1 MAITSSYGLN
11 PLQTLKQKAK
21 QSRFGYDDAAAN
33 RFSAQGQLYTY
44 LSSLDKVGK
53 TQEDWQ
59 NFLNTYKM
67 YDYMPND
74 YKDFA
79 LMNEAQY
86 KPNNYTEEQL
96 QNLSDEEKKLY
107 NEQTKK
113 SLHTW
118 TDENGQEVS
127 QEMTDYE
134 WNKKLLGWKG
144 EEIHQ
149 EQLKQQFEQMQ
160 ANKGWLQ
167 KAWEKT
173 IATDVSILR
182 NIVGGA
188 FDAVGDL
195 YNLLEGAYA
204 AIYAGVTGG
213 DIDEY
218 WREAVGTNELAFI
231 GEAMERATFDWDREM
246 GIRDYYGNKSWLGN
260 MADGISNSFG
270 RMLPTMLISW
280 GGGQIIAARAAGTA
294 TALGSTMLNAVD
306 GTSKAMSA
314 LSKTSQLLF
323 YASMAQNDITEMLN
337 DEKTASLPSWQIFAS
352 AYAGAGMELLVEKG
366 LDKLLGTSVID
377 AMTYGFNASSKGT
390 LVKAGKD
397 IGKLTKGK
405 VARTV
410 LGRMAFDA
418 FHEGMEEVLQDWSHT
433 FVNGF
438 FETMNYAMGNTEY
451 ANIFHDANTFSLQ
464 TAIDSFIS
472 GAIMSIIGSGFDYI
486 KTKRLAVSSI
496 KTDKEGNIVTDRKGN
511 IKTEKLSKARSW
523 LYKDAMASIDANVNE
538 LLTSGKLTAE
548 EKADLVS
555 GLNTSMKTISAI
567 FEGMGQERF
576 AYANK
581 LLQSMSDVL
590 SVKRATNAVYEFVE
604 GTWSDYGVKHLEKVA
619 EKIEQRQL
627 DNPKYNVSRES
638 NLDEVREVTA
648 TEKDTIKQIF
658 ADCDKVNNIIATD
671 NGTGAV
677 LTEDGTLIVPAAQL
691 QNLDPATIEK
701 DINEQVM
708 VSNITKVP
716 QLKLVIDQIYKM
728 FKELPINKGK
738 KFTKETAITYL
749 LLNPDF
755 AKVCLYTGDVNMV
768 QFISQLDKL
777 VKSLEVSDALTSQ
790 HKKMLDDSIDTLK
803 TIYADYCIAMQYA
816 DINVDILSDEQRQ
829 RITRERWNKD
839 LANRIEAGRKL
850 NEADYRNLENR
861 INSLNIAA
869 NEKTNLVT
877 ALHSDNKSERI
888 KAFKRLAELQYGQFY
903 SLFDDITYP
912 KDRSLM
918 GITLYNFLRSQGITL
933 QDITKSGTMTIDG
946 ETVNVRQYYDS
957 QFAEY
962 TNQQYTLVYD
972 GDKIEVRQ
980 KEARPFTSE
989 VHKKNSELSNY
1000 GYSGK
1005 AKVAVKSTNSDFDR
1019 SILKSDI
1026 NNAYKDIVTIND
1038 VINTPSMLTK
1048 EVLSGVQKAYGSITS
1063 ENVYKYLKY
1072 DFLNKSNG
1080 TRSISVTADGEYVMV
1095 DVSDMTNMKSNNFDE
1110 VLDDIVKTTIKSAEG
1125 DTDAASKLKK
1135 GYSIK
1140 KLIDK
1145 KYLTR
1150 EEDENVRITVSN
1162 SRNSYYDPEN
1172 NTIYLSKEYLNQI
1185 RSRENLTDTQRQ
1197 KAYIAEVGSIILH
1210 EFSHAIQVHNGMNTG
1225 LGDFLNKQ
1233 TNPADAKKVVQD
1245 MSEHYDLPKTN
1256 AENYIND
1263 ILYYGTGEAGAY
1275 GYEYD
1280 PDIKYD
1286 TFIRTDL
1293 PNGELKITTPWGT
1306 TYTTNGSNI
1315 EVMKSAIVDVK
1326 RKYPDSH
1333 YIHKSKENVTTNVA
1347 NTIFAKFGKSAQT
1360 EFETRLRNTRPNAEN
1375 YKSTTKE
1382 QCVVNYINV
1391 VEDYAKANNI
1401 SVSENDLLVEASTFL
1416 SRSKYWKDTPNM
1428 KDLTNPQAKRLF
1440 DGYYSKNAPEYFEF
1454 LQSFD
1459 NAEYKGGSIKD
1470 DYYQLLTD
1478 VDEIGKKWRY
1488 NANVGTEIKKNGE
1501 GARDILFN
1509 SITPEVKEKMLKLA
1523 YYDLTRGYGVTFD
1536 EFLEMDIPYFRFQTS
1551 DKIYDNGS
1559 FLSAALG
1566 EDGYDYLN
1574 SYFGR
1579 GDRGQSGYLIYGT
1592 IKPKDLVGYI
1602 PLDMNEGL
1610 IKVTDLTKAK
1620 GIVSVANA
1628 EAMNFIVDK
1637 IKNAEGKS
1645 VKFEKVVN
1653 QQISEELNATRVK
1666 GENIKDILTIDNSLF
1681 VFPNND
1687 VTQIDTEMYILAHS
1701 TFVTTQY
1708 DIRRYLN
1715 TNNGVILTRVGI
1727 DESISIEDA
1736 VKSRYYIY
1744 VGKIYNGLDKQIK
1757 YIVDSFGIKPENYF
1771 VKFLLQSD
1779 MSGEYVISEDVKNY
1793 INDKQKLTEIKY
1805 KTEEKLYDQ
1814 DVKAWAELVK
1824 VDKAFAKSHPDA
1836 QEINVA
1842 AINAKQ
1848 ILSKQRGESDV
1859 ETEGTKVKEKS
1870 ESYEMTKEEYAEY
1883 QKVKAQNAKKL
1894 KQAYKK
1900 RTYVSKKREQDT
1912 NLAPYAGSRMSSD
1925 LQNVIRLTTRKE
1937 KYYDKKF
1944 IEKVKNGELG
1954 TKADVYEYV
1963 RKNDM
1968 NENTFDLLNKHYF
1981 HNQNIASAKQLDQ
1994 LVEQSARFYALR
2006 AAIRSLGDAYDIDV
2020 SNYMYGQLNT
2030 TMLNQLLTKL
2040 KNEAPN
2046 AYRIYQDVL
2055 SRYQGYRSK
2064 SVQDFLSQ
2072 DLSKM
2077 TAQEKADYE
2086 KKKKAIEST
2095 ETKQTQ
2101 VNTELLKVA
2110 YLVGYDGT
2118 LESAAR
2124 VANWARQLALT
2135 PELKRTG
2142 EVSTISMEKQVKDT
2156 KGDNLT
2162 IGERIAEQYS
2172 FENDFDDFPFAN
2184 DDVKSM
2190 AQELYQSKFAEYLNR
2205 LVGKENINLA
2215 SKELQAI
2222 LKKKGIDY
2230 KTVLAEKQRIL
2241 DEVAN
2246 LSTVEVVEQYKSME
2260 LTEAFGVNVK
2270 VRADLQ
2276 RQLTQKANRI
2286 MDRLK
2291 NKKKAYQA
2299 LVEQFPELGFTT
2311 DKEWHMPRKDGK
2323 LLNQDEMYVLSKQ
2336 LSQVLQYANKGAF
2349 DPIVQAQKQQIV
2361 KQQEMISAL
2370 KKKQAD
2376 LQRELKLTKQARKNT
2391 YERTEDINFNTT
2403 EFTMKSTKPMPEKF
2417 KQVLDT
2423 VFTKLAKTKGKFT
2436 NVNEYHTVKNYDEWV
2451 DANIE
2456 TLSQIDTYEAN
2467 DILDYLLN
2475 STPLYA
2481 KYGSDDYVQ
2490 YRAISMFMTS
2500 YLYARQTELNI
2511 DKNLLIQA
2519 EEMFDNTR
2527 SAAGTLMKVSQGLMD
2542 KIDVTGKIMKMLSKQ
2557 SGVDFRPSDLDDLA
2571 HIVDKYKDAK
2581 TEAEIKEAMNAY
2593 KAQYAKMSERLLR
2606 DYKNSD
2612 RRTLLNKL
2620 VSFQKMA
2627 MLSSPGTWIRNIT
2640 SNFIIQKF
2648 DAPMAKLGDFFFNK
2662 VAKIADKWDSVGK
2675 SKVKKPEF
2683 DTTKYSEGLDIAT
2696 DHYGFE
2702 VDYAEGSEFAKWEA
2716 SVVASIKKAIKWR
2729 NDALDVKNAKGD
2741 MARYYTEQY
2750 HKTQDRITD
2759 LKRYLQ
2765 GDLTVINVTE
2775 EELNKRTNKVEEVE
2789 KSKAVYE
2796 GSDLNATDRFKL
2808 TTRLAEAQRLSLMY
2822 ANPDAIIAESTKA
2835 IEAMEEYK
2843 IYAKQMQK
2851 YEAKVKG
2858 NPLRRTLKGQYKLVG
2873 TKVDAETAEFVQSM
2887 VIDSGLFDLIK
2898 DGLNKYNPS
2907 TAGNT
2912 TETKITRLIMESV
2925 MNNVFMNNQFD
2936 TKTMNTMSRL
2946 LFKVLSDEKWINKTF
2961 VSYLGKML
2969 VEDKVDLTQGYSDK
2983 VMQTIADAYSYAAY
2997 TYMHKANFANTMEK
3011 ALKERFGDKAFFVY
3025 KQIFPF
3031 ANASINWWIEGL
3043 NWTPIGLAKA
3053 IKNIINFDN
3062 YVGKM
3067 ESNYAL
3073 GKGPSQRFA
3082 SYEIKRTIG
3091 KGIVGTAGFFFA
3103 VLAASFGLIRLEEDD
3118 YGDLK
3123 IAIGAGDAEIHID
3136 FTDVTGTTGF
3146 GWGLVVGNAFKNG
3159 EGIDI
3164 ATSALNYMFDSSI
3177 FSDLYDT
3184 MAYND
3189 TVAEWIMEQPERIV
3203 KSFIPNIFQVFNS
3216 SLYARQIKYSSGAL
3230 GTLERCAVKM
3240 IPGLAYAMPTKYD
3253 IYTGELQYKYY
3264 PNAMGWIADTISR
3277 LGPVKIS
3284 TAKMSS
3290 MERTAMKYGVRRGQL
3305 KGDYKDTGKFNTKQV
3320 AKLNEMYGSLNKT
3333 ALADLVNNK
3342 KKYRIQD
3349 NKTGKYVEKYYSAM
3363 TDEERGTII
3372 NRIMSENS
3380 TYAKIY
3386 VWTSEGHKY
3395 YTTSSEYTTLA
3406 KLGITKN
3413 VYRTSNSKQLMN
3425 KFVK

>member
-67 YDYMPND
+67 YDYMPDD

-113 SLHTW
+113 SLRTW

-149 EQLKQQFEQMQ
+149 EQLKQQFEEMQ

-188 FDAVGDL
+188 FDALGDL

-204 AIYAGVTGG
+204 AIYAGATGG
-213 DIDEY
+213 DIEEY

-390 LVKAGKD
+390 LAKAGKD

-451 ANIFHDANTFSLQ
+451 VNIFHDANTFSLQ

-472 GAIMSIIGSGFDYI
+472 GAVMSIIGSGFDYI
-486 KTKRLAVSSI
+486 KTKRLGVSSI

-548 EKADLVS
+548 EKADLVN

-590 SVKRATNAVYEFVE
+590 SVKRATSAVYEFVE
-604 GTWSDYGVKHLEKVA
+604 GTWSDYGVRHLEKVA

-638 NLDEVREVTA
+638 NLDEVKEVTA

-658 ADCDKVNNIIATD
+658 ADCEKVNNIIATD

-677 LTEDGTLIVPAAQL
+677 LTDDGTLIVPAAQL

-839 LANRIEAGRKL
+839 LANRIDQGLKL
-850 NEADYRNLENR
+850 TDGDKRNLENR
-861 INSLNIAA
+861 INSLTVSE
-869 NEKTNLVT
+869 EKKAQLREDLFVKD
-877 ALHSDNKSERI
+877 LEGENKTKRDR
-888 KAFKRLAELQYGQFY
+888 AFKELAELQYGQFY
-903 SLFDDITYP
+903 SLFDDVTYP
-912 KDRSLM
+912 KSRTLPN
-918 GITLYNFLRSQGITL
+918 ITLYNFLRSQGITL
-933 QDITKSGTMTIDG
+933 QDLRNNRIITIDG
-946 ETVNVRQYYDS
+946 QDYKARDYYSEQFSIYTDGVYSLSYKSTQDVKIGDLVVNQKPGFSVEVIETAPSQYGTVEKGY
-957 QFAEY
+957 AAKRTEY
-962 TNQQYTLVYD
+962 N
-972 GDKIEVRQ
+972 K
-980 KEARPFTSE
+980 
-989 VHKKNSELSNY
+989 
-1000 GYSGK
+1000 
-1005 AKVAVKSTNSDFDR
+1005 VKSSTDVRSADTNFDR
-1019 SILKSDI
+1019 GILKSDI
-1026 NNAYKDIVTIND
+1026 NSAYKDMIGIDD
-1038 VINTPSMLTK
+1038 VIHTPSMLTDDIREQIKK
-1048 EVLSGVQKAYGSITS
+1048 EYGSLSPNNVYQFLQHKFLVDSDGNRSIGITS
-1063 ENVYKYLKY
+1063 EGNFVMVDLVQSKKMLSRKLSETAEDIRTDVLNERRTGDIPSYTIGDFINSNFLKRAEDKAINVEVKNEPNHYYDANTNTIVLSLKTLQNAAAHY
-1072 DFLNKSNG
+1072 SDADFALIVQSAVLHEFTHAIQTHNDMSTGADANIVADLSKKNIDKIANDIKKHV
-1080 TRSISVTADGEYVMV
+1080 TIKDTVTAD
-1095 DVSDMTNMKSNNFDE
+1095 
-1110 VLDDIVKTTIKSAEG
+1110 
-1125 DTDAASKLKK
+1125 
-1135 GYSIK
+1135 
-1140 KLIDK
+1140 LI
-1145 KYLTR
+1145 
-1150 EEDENVRITVSN
+1150 S
-1162 SRNSYYDPEN
+1162 
-1172 NTIYLSKEYLNQI
+1172 
-1185 RSRENLTDTQRQ
+1185 
-1197 KAYIAEVGSIILH
+1197 
-1210 EFSHAIQVHNGMNTG
+1210 
-1225 LGDFLNKQ
+1225 
-1233 TNPADAKKVVQD
+1233 
-1245 MSEHYDLPKTN
+1245 
-1256 AENYIND
+1256 D
-1263 ILYYGTGEAGAY
+1263 ILYFNTGEASAY
-1275 GYEYD
+1275 GYMYDFEYNNI
-1280 PDIKYD
+1280 PIIAKSSGSEIIYQM
-1286 TFIRTDL
+1286 
-1293 PNGELKITTPWGT
+1293 PWGIEYHINTSDRTVRLVDT
-1306 TYTTNGSNI
+1306 TNI
-1315 EVMKSAIVDVK
+1315 EV
-1326 RKYPDSH
+1326 
-1333 YIHKSKENVTTNVA
+1333 SK
-1347 NTIFAKFGKSAQT
+1347 K
-1360 EFETRLRNTRPNAEN
+1360 ET
-1375 YKSTTKE
+1375 
-1382 QCVVNYINV
+1382 
-1391 VEDYAKANNI
+1391 AKAKPA
-1401 SVSENDLLVEASTFL
+1401 DKQQKQL
-1416 SRSKYWKDTPNM
+1416 SR
-1428 KDLTNPQAKRLF
+1428 
-1440 DGYYSKNAPEYFEF
+1440 E
-1454 LQSFD
+1454 
-1459 NAEYKGGSIKD
+1459 
-1470 DYYQLLTD
+1470 
-1478 VDEIGKKWRY
+1478 
-1488 NANVGTEIKKNGE
+1488 
-1501 GARDILFN
+1501 
-1509 SITPEVKEKMLKLA
+1509 
-1523 YYDLTRGYGVTFD
+1523 
-1536 EFLEMDIPYFRFQTS
+1536 
-1551 DKIYDNGS
+1551 
-1559 FLSAALG
+1559 
-1566 EDGYDYLN
+1566 
-1574 SYFGR
+1574 
-1579 GDRGQSGYLIYGT
+1579 
-1592 IKPKDLVGYI
+1592 
-1602 PLDMNEGL
+1602 
-1610 IKVTDLTKAK
+1610 
-1620 GIVSVANA
+1620 
-1628 EAMNFIVDK
+1628 
-1637 IKNAEGKS
+1637 
-1645 VKFEKVVN
+1645 
-1653 QQISEELNATRVK
+1653 
-1666 GENIKDILTIDNSLF
+1666 GENKT
-1681 VFPNND
+1681 
-1687 VTQIDTEMYILAHS
+1687 DTE
-1701 TFVTTQY
+1701 
-1708 DIRRYLN
+1708 
-1715 TNNGVILTRVGI
+1715 
-1727 DESISIEDA
+1727 
-1736 VKSRYYIY
+1736 
-1744 VGKIYNGLDKQIK
+1744 
-1757 YIVDSFGIKPENYF
+1757 
-1771 VKFLLQSD
+1771 
-1779 MSGEYVISEDVKNY
+1779 SE
-1793 INDKQKLTEIKY
+1793 L
-1805 KTEEKLYDQ
+1805 
-1814 DVKAWAELVK
+1814 
-1824 VDKAFAKSHPDA
+1824 
-1836 QEINVA
+1836 
-1842 AINAKQ
+1842 
-1848 ILSKQRGESDV
+1848 
-1859 ETEGTKVKEKS
+1859 KEKS

-1925 LQNVIRLTTRKE
+1925 LQNVIRLTTGKE

-1944 IEKVKNGELG
+1944 IEKVKNGELR

-2006 AAIRSLGDAYDIDV
+2006 AAIRSLSDAYDIDV

-2030 TMLNQLLTKL
+2030 TMLNQLLIKL

-2046 AYRIYQDVL
+2046 AYKIYQDVL

-2077 TAQEKADYE
+2077 TAEEKADYE

-2118 LESAAR
+2118 LEGAGR

-2135 PELKRTG
+2135 PELKRIG

-2162 IGERIAEQYS
+2162 LGERIAEQYS

-2205 LVGKENINLA
+2205 LVGKENVNLA

-2230 KTVLAEKQRIL
+2230 KIVLAEKQRIL
-2241 DEVAN
+2241 DEVSN

-2260 LTEAFGVNVK
+2260 LTEVFGVNVK

-2361 KQQEMISAL
+2361 KQQEMIAAL

-2593 KAQYAKMSERLLR
+2593 KAQYAKMSKRLLR

-2696 DHYGFE
+2696 DRYGFE

-2750 HKTQDRITD
+2750 HKTQDRIID

-2765 GDLTVINVTE
+2765 GDLTVVNVTE

-2796 GSDLNATDRFKL
+2796 GSDLSATDRFKL
-2808 TTRLAEAQRLSLMY
+2808 TARLAEAQRLAFMY

-2873 TKVDAETAEFVQSM
+2873 TKVDAETAAFVQSM

-2997 TYMHKANFANTMEK
+2997 TYMHKANFVNDFEK
-3011 ALKERFGDKAFFVY
+3011 ALKQRLGDKAFFVY

-3043 NWTPIGLAKA
+3043 NWTPVGLVKA
-3053 IKNIINFDN
+3053 IKNIVNFDN

-3073 GKGPSQRFA
+3073 GRGPSQRFA
-3082 SYEIKRTIG
+3082 SYEIKRAIG

-3103 VLAASFGLIRLEEDD
+3103 AFAAAFGLFRLEEDD

-3123 IAIGAGDAEIHID
+3123 IAIGAGDAEIQID
-3136 FTDVTGTTGF
+3136 FTEVTGTSGF
-3146 GWGLVVGNAFKNG
+3146 GWGLVIGNAFKDD
-3159 EGIDI
+3159 EGFDI
-3164 ATSALNYMFDSSI
+3164 IKSALNYMFDSSI
-3177 FSDLYDT
+3177 FSDVYDMT
-3184 MAYND
+3184 TYND
-3189 TVAEWIMEQPERIV
+3189 TFAEFLLEQPERIV

-3216 SLYARQIKYSSGAL
+3216 SLYARQIKYNSGAL
-3230 GTLERCAVKM
+3230 GMLERCAVKM

-3333 ALADLVNNK
+3333 TLADLVNNK